1 MNAFFLVI
9 PIILLRYGLLIFI
22 SKGAFERAAYF
33 PPLIGKERAALWVY
47 QITIVC
53 MFFYSFLLEI
63 RTGSYWFVAGL
74 ITYGLGTLLY
84 AKSLIDY
91 AHPMNGINT
100 NGLYRVSRNP
110 MYVAFFIYCLGIA
123 FLTRSLILL
132 VLLIVHQISVHWI
145 ILSEERWCIK
155 EFGQEYVRYMSKV
168 RRYI

>member
-1 MNAFFLVI
+1 MNAIVLVI
-9 PIILLRYGLLIFI
+9 PIILLRYGLLSLI
-22 SKGAFERAAYF
+22 SREAFERAAYF
-33 PPLIGKERAALWVY
+33 PPLMGKERAALWVY
-47 QITIVC
+47 QITIVG

-63 RTGSYWFVAGL
+63 QTGSYWFIAGL

-91 AHPMNGINT
+91 ARPNNGINT

-110 MYVAFFIYCLGIA
+110 MYVAFFVYCFAIA

-132 VLLIVHQISVHWI
+132 VLLIIYQISVHWI
-145 ILSEERWCIK
+145 ILSEERWCIQQ
-155 EFGQEYVRYMSKV
+155 FGEKYLQYMNKV